1 MPISSKRSDHENPLD
16 ALKKRIKEQR
26 VIRDLQGRHFSGD
39 VYLVGGAIREL
50 YLCNTPKDYDLIL
63 SAHKD
68 LSIIEDLFGVGAFV
82 LGKKHIQTYRLV
94 NKDIFLDV
102 TFLDSTLEND
112 LKRRDFTMN
121 AIAFNLASDTL
132 IDPLNGFDDIK
143 NGLIRYPGKKTIKD
157 DPLRMLKA
165 IRHFS
170 FLNGFV
176 IHHEI
181 IETIRE
187 LKHLIRET
195 APERIKYEMDQI
207 LVSPEPYAGLKAM
220 EETGLL
226 FEIFPELQS
235 LRQLDIEKKFT
246 LETYGHTI
254 DGFRYINKYN
264 EIYRLDAKHLR
275 NVGYALLFH
284 DLGKAFTFSYD
295 ESKKVVHFFYH
306 ERFSNE
312 IASNIMERLRFSS
325 HEMKTVNALID
336 SHMRIFLISNIEST
350 DKAARRLSYKMGE
363 LTPSLALLTI
373 CDMYGSSGGEDNP
386 STERVHNKCYELI
399 RAYEEWKRKPL
410 PKLINGNDLIA
421 LGFPEGPLIGKIL
434 NDISKKQIAGKI
446 NNEEEA
452 ISHALGFLKIS
463 PRGESE

>member
-1 MPISSKRSDHENPLD
+1 LDNPLD
-16 ALKKRIKEQR
+16 ALKERIKGQG

-50 YLCNTPKDYDLIL
+50 YLNNTPNDYDLIL

-68 LSIIEDLFGVGAFV
+68 LRIIEDLFGAGAFV
-82 LGKKHIQTYRLV
+82 LGKKPIQTYRLTK
-94 NKDIFLDV
+94 KDVSLDI
-102 TFLDSTLEND
+102 TFLNTAPEND
-112 LKRRDFTMN
+112 LARRDFTMN
-121 AIAFNLASDTL
+121 AIAFDLTNDTF
-132 IDPLNGFDDIK
+132 IDPLHGFDDIK
-143 NGLIRYPGKKTIKD
+143 KGLIRYPGKETIKD

-181 IETIRE
+181 IDVIKE

-207 LVSPEPYAGLKAM
+207 AVSPDPYAGLKMM

-235 LRQLDIEKKFT
+235 LRQLDIEKKFI

-254 DGFRYINKYN
+254 DGFRYLNKYN
-264 EIYRLDAKHLR
+264 ETYRLDVKDLR

-295 ESKKVVHFFYH
+295 ESKEAVHFFYH
-306 ERFSNE
+306 ERFSHE
-312 IASNIMERLRFSS
+312 IASHIMERLRFSS

-336 SHMRIFLISNIEST
+336 NHMRIFLISNKEST
-350 DKAARRLSYKMGE
+350 EKATRRLSYKMGE
-363 LTPSLALLTI
+363 LTPSLVLLTI
-373 CDMYGSSGGEDNP
+373 CDMYGSSGGQDNP
-386 STERVHNKCYELI
+386 STKHVHKKCNELLH
-399 RAYEEWKRKPL
+399 AYEEWKKEPL
-410 PKLINGNDLIA
+410 PKLINGYDLIA
-421 LGFPEGPLIGKIL
+421 LGFREGPQIGKIL
-434 NDISKKQIAGKI
+434 NDIREKQIAGEM
-446 NNEEEA
+446 NEKEEA
-452 ISHALGFLKIS
+452 LSYAGGFPK
-463 PRGESE
+463 P